1 MKTRTI
7 RAAQLICALAILP
20 HAHAQ
25 NEEDALRIGTLMP
38 GGTGRSAGMAN
49 AFGAVGADPA
59 SIGINPAGFGL
70 YRTSELSLTPLVE
83 VNDAKATTYG
93 TATGDTQT
101 RFAIGN
107 LALILN
113 TPSNGGDW
121 RSGTFGVV
129 MDRQQSHN
137 RRVQAN
143 GTRVPS
149 TFLESLAIDA
159 EGIGN
164 DAVHDALPF
173 TSGLAWETF
182 AINPLD
188 PDDSLGTSYLPA
200 IPFGE
205 LTDQEHSMVSRGAS
219 TNTAFFYS
227 GNYKDRLYLGMSVGI
242 SAHRFK
248 RTTTHR
254 ETSLNT
260 DLDLETATWTEEL
273 NTTGNGIDVKVGVIG
288 RLTDRFRMGG
298 SFHSPQ
304 WMQLSDAYV
313 SDMVT
318 TFRTTDVN
326 GDSRYTSTSPD
337 GSFSYRVHTPW
348 RLVGSAAYVAG
359 KNGLVSMDYEFH
371 DPSKAR
377 FRTSD
382 RLVSTYT
389 YDVENEG
396 IRAAFRPVHSLR
408 VGTEWRFGNWYY
420 RMGWALSSNPYVA
433 EDGRRGDAWK
443 NYAGGIGYRTDHV
456 AVDLGTNLG
465 LQQTRY
471 YPYNAFLVNSTQ
483 VDRSDLR
490 FLVTLSVRP

>member
-205 LTDQEHSMVSRGAS
+205 LTDQEHSMVSRDYFSPFTRS
-219 TNTAFFYS
+219 TTYSSTRMRPQCSHTMIFLWLLMSSWRWGGMALKQPPQSHARTGTTA
-227 GNYKDRLYLGMSVGI
+227 RPLRAL
-242 SAHRFK
+242 
-248 RTTTHR
+248 
-254 ETSLNT
+254 L
-260 DLDLETATWTEEL
+260 
-273 NTTGNGIDVKVGVIG
+273 
-288 RLTDRFRMGG
+288 RM
-298 SFHSPQ
+298 
-304 WMQLSDAYV
+304 
-313 SDMVT
+313 
-318 TFRTTDVN
+318 
-326 GDSRYTSTSPD
+326 
-337 GSFSYRVHTPW
+337 
-348 RLVGSAAYVAG
+348 
-359 KNGLVSMDYEFH
+359 
-371 DPSKAR
+371 
-377 FRTSD
+377 
-382 RLVSTYT
+382 
-389 YDVENEG
+389 
-396 IRAAFRPVHSLR
+396 
-408 VGTEWRFGNWYY
+408 
-420 RMGWALSSNPYVA
+420 
-433 EDGRRGDAWK
+433 RR
-443 NYAGGIGYRTDHV
+443 
-456 AVDLGTNLG
+456 
-465 LQQTRY
+465 
-471 YPYNAFLVNSTQ
+471 
-483 VDRSDLR
+483 
-490 FLVTLSVRP
+490 